1 MIPNDEFTDKSLPDI
16 TSLKGLALERLLRHH
31 VVTKSALRALL
42 AVVDPEERP
51 GNGLLPGMK
60 NNKVFILI
68 HLAVR
73 ELNYMCLFPSFNTFK
88 NLTLKTV

>member
-51 GNGLLPGMK
+51 GVK

-73 ELNYMCLFPSFNTFK
+73 ELNYMCPFRSFNTFK